1 MIVCSPNQVWVCD
14 GGAIVKAMFWLQQM
28 ADEILQTVPGRST
41 SDSYVLILLLI
52 NFQNL
57 LFYYDS
63 DQSSRP
69 SGVIFLEVEL
79 WALAPFSG
87 YNWSLAGLLLW
98 ASGDSGQRR

>member
-1 MIVCSPNQVWVCD
+1 MCD
-14 GGAIVKAMFWLQQM
+14 GGTTAEEMFRLRQM

-41 SDSYVLILLLI
+41 SDSYVLILSLI

-79 WALAPFSG
+79 
-87 YNWSLAGLLLW
+87 
-98 ASGDSGQRR
+98 